1 MLLSVILCSITV
13 FFMVLSIIVK
23 PYIAVGKLKI
33 GLYSIIAFIGAMLCI
48 ISGALPLSVA
58 ISGITKNTAVNP
70 LKILTLFISLS
81 LISIYLGD
89 SGFFTFVAQKLFE
102 KNKGGAFR
110 LFLTLYITVSILT
123 LFTSNDII
131 ILTFT
136 PLICIFCK
144 NAKISPVPF
153 LFGEF
158 IAANTFSMGLII
170 GNPTNLYLAGSNFI
184 TFIEYI
190 KVMFLPT
197 LVSGVLTFFAL
208 LLIFRKQLF
217 NTKLILSTERKIV
230 PVRKAPM
237 IASIVA
243 LLLTIILLSISDLIG
258 VESYLICLL
267 TFLAL
272 TVLLLIIELIKH
284 KSVLGVLHSLKKAP
298 YELVPFVLSMFV
310 LVLTLD
316 HAGLTKLIGEKIITG
331 TKLDGISFGFISAL
345 SSNLLNNI
353 PMSVL
358 FEKIVNGTSVYALY
372 GSIIGSNIGAF
383 VSPVGALAGI
393 MWSKILSGEGV
404 KISFKKFMALG
415 AFPALIAILSSTFIL
430 LIL

>member
-1 MLLSVILCSITV
+1 MTLSLIITSLSVLA
-13 FFMVLSIIVK
+13 MVLSIIFK
-23 PYIAVGKLKI
+23 PYIVIKKFKI
-33 GLYSIIAFIGAMLCI
+33 GLYSIIAFCGALICI
-48 ISGALPLSVA
+48 VSGALPLSVA
-58 ISGITKNTAVNP
+58 VSGITQNTAVNP

-89 SGFFTFVAQKLFE
+89 SGFFTYIAQKLFE
-102 KNKGGAFR
+102 RNKGGAFK

-217 NTKLILSTERKIV
+217 NTKLTLSTEHKIV

-272 TVLLLIIELIKH
+272 TVLLLIIELIEH

-298 YELVPFVLSMFV
+298 YELIPFVLSMFV

-316 HAGLTKLIGEKIITG
+316 HAGLTKLIGEKLVTG

-358 FEKIVNGTSVYALY
+358 FEKIVGTNSVYALY
-372 GSIIGSNIGAF
+372 GSIIGSNVGAF
-383 VSPVGALAGI
+383 ISPVGALAGI
-393 MWSKILSGEGV
+393 MWTKVLSSYDV
-404 KISFKKFMALG
+404 KISFKKFMLLG
-415 AFPALIAILSSTFIL
+415 AFPAIVALLSSTLIL